1 MITRGLPI
9 EDADGFAVIATMQTA
24 IRTRHI
30 LEHPESK
37 NVSFHGMTVKT
48 LSLFYFM
55 EMGKFGLDHE
65 NGLLRMRTL
74 FS

>member
-9 EDADGFAVIATMQTA
+9 DGFAIIATIKTT

-37 NVSFHGMTVKT
+37 SVSFHGMTVKS

-65 NGLLRMRTL
+65 NGLLAPKELYT
-74 FS
+74 

>member
-9 EDADGFAVIATMQTA
+9 EDADGFAIIATMKTT

-37 NVSFHGMTVKT
+37 SVSFHGMTVKT

-55 EMGKFGLDHE
+55 EIWLGP
-65 NGLLRMRTL
+65 
-74 FS
+74 